1 MPLDDAAL
9 ARGCGGKLD
18 RADQLCRRELDRFK
32 AAAASGAP
40 VTVGCTQE
48 APAFIEAA
56 GEIGAA
62 DRIAFANIRENA
74 GWSNDAVRAGPKT
87 AALLAAAAVETRP
100 VPLVSFESKG
110 VALVYGRDETAIAA
124 AHRLAEHL
132 DVTVLLTRSAESAP
146 PAVGEFPIVQGT
158 IVGATGHLGAFNLR
172 VDDYAL
178 PSPASRDNLVF
189 GSARN
194 GATST
199 CDIVIDLSGGT
210 PLFTAHDL
218 RSGYLRPDPRDP
230 LAVERTI
237 FEASHLVG
245 TFDKPRYV
253 EFTEHLC
260 AHSRSRI
267 TGCTRCLDLCPTG
280 AIAPAGD
287 HVEIDPHVCAGCGS
301 CAAVCPTGAAG
312 YAMPSAEVLLQRL
325 RALLL
330 AYRDAGGRD
339 PVLLFHDVEHG
350 EPLIHALARFGDGL
364 PANVLPV
371 RLSEVTQLGLEAL
384 FAAFAYGAVG
394 AHVLARAR
402 PRHDTA
408 ALQRTVSLAG
418 TVLRALGYGG
428 PAAAPPVSITQTP
441 DPDALRAALD
451 TASLGTPAPT
461 PASFIPLGAKRN
473 LLDFSL
479 RELHRAAPNSIDL
492 VPLEAGAPFG
502 SLDIDVEGCTL
513 CLACVSACPT
523 QALGDDPERPTL
535 RFAER
540 LCVQC
545 GLCAATCPEKVIR
558 LKSQI
563 DFAAWNAPAR
573 IVKQEEPLDCIA
585 CGKAF
590 GTRATIERVV
600 TKLRD
605 RHWMDV
611 YRHRRAGSA
620 ARLDDVRGL
629 PG

>member
-110 VALVYGRDETAIAA
+110 DALVYGRDETAIAA
-124 AHRLAEHL
+124 ARRLAEHL
-132 DVTVLLTRSAESAP
+132 DVTVLLTRSAEIAP

-210 PLFTAHDL
+210 PLFTAHNL

-230 LAVERTI
+230 LAVERAI

-287 HVEIDPHVCAGCGS
+287 HVAIDPYVCAGCGS

-312 YAMPSAEVLLQRL
+312 YAMPTAEALMQRL

-330 AYRDAGGRD
+330 AYRDTGGRD
-339 PVLLFHDVEHG
+339 PVLLFHDAEHG

-371 RLSEVTQLGLEAL
+371 RLNEATQLGPEAL

-394 AHVLARAR
+394 ARFLTRAR

-408 ALQRTVSLAG
+408 ALQRTVSLAR
-418 TVLRALGYGG
+418 TVLQALGYGG
-428 PAAAPPVSITQTP
+428 AAGSSVVSIVETD
-441 DPDALRAALD
+441 DPDALRAGLD
-451 TASLGTPAPT
+451 EMPLGTPAPA
-461 PASFIPLGAKRN
+461 PAS
-473 LLDFSL
+473 
-479 RELHRAAPNSIDL
+479 
-492 VPLEAGAPFG
+492 
-502 SLDIDVEGCTL
+502 
-513 CLACVSACPT
+513 
-523 QALGDDPERPTL
+523 
-535 RFAER
+535 
-540 LCVQC
+540 
-545 GLCAATCPEKVIR
+545 
-558 LKSQI
+558 
-563 DFAAWNAPAR
+563 
-573 IVKQEEPLDCIA
+573 
-585 CGKAF
+585 
-590 GTRATIERVV
+590 
-600 TKLRD
+600 
-605 RHWMDV
+605 
-611 YRHRRAGSA
+611 
-620 ARLDDVRGL
+620 
-629 PG
+629 